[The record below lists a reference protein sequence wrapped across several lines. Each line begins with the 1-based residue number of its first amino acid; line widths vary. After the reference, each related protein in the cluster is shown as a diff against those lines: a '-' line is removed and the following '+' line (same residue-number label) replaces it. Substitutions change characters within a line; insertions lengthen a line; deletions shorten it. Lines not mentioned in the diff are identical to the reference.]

1 MEDQEIVRLFW
12 ARREQAI
19 QETDLKYGK
28 FCSGI
33 ALRILKDRQD
43 AEECVDDV
51 YLAAWKKIPPAKPD
65 CLPAFLGRITRNIAL
80 DCYDK
85 KRAKKRE
92 HGTMVLLSE
101 LEECIPSGMMPE
113 EEADANQTAR
123 WISSFL
129 SEQTAEKRCMFL
141 RRYWYGDS
149 IAELA
154 ERFDS
159 SEERV
164 KSVLFRL
171 RKSLKKYLEKEGV
184 AI

>member
-1 MEDQEIVRLFW
+1 
-12 ARREQAI
+12 
-19 QETDLKYGK
+19 
-28 FCSGI
+28 
-33 ALRILKDRQD
+33 
-43 AEECVDDV
+43 
-51 YLAAWKKIPPAKPD
+51 
-65 CLPAFLGRITRNIAL
+65 
-80 DCYDK
+80 
-85 KRAKKRE
+85 
-92 HGTMVLLSE
+92 MVLLSE